1 MSHWSLKRKLLLAA
15 GIILLLVQSLVVLTG
30 IESMKRSGQYTLEAI
45 SASQQESAAELL
57 AFMATDSAQQVS
69 DYLDRAFDI
78 PVALASVLS
87 ATSLGGKE
95 QSLSRDQVQRLV
107 QQSLASNSHV
117 SALYS
122 EFEPD
127 GYDGLDKQSVG
138 SGVHS
143 SSKDGSLGLYWVR
156 TPEGLQQY
164 EGDPEGRYL
173 TAITDS
179 GQRESEWY
187 LCSFESAENCA
198 LEPYLYE
205 IEPGNSQ
212 LMTTLTAPVMSA
224 GKAVGIAGADLNLPA
239 IQQRVAL
246 IAESMFEG
254 RGDIHIVSPAGRLV
268 ASTAYEEQLMQPLS
282 QVDAELASVI
292 QGAGKQVS
300 RTADRLMAVAQ
311 IRISATGTQW
321 PLIISVPNSVIM
333 EDLLALQQDLNTG
346 IDTAMTRMLGLSAGL
361 IVLAILLIYLV
372 VRAVTNPLNRMR
384 DKVWSLVSSDGDLT
398 QHLDIAH
405 HKELIEIR
413 DGFNQFMQKLREMIV
428 VFKQQSDE
436 LAEFSGRLSGSANNA
451 NRSVGMQASQ
461 IDSVAVAMEEMSTSS
476 AQVTDFA
483 IASATEAQNSSQD
496 LVTTKHAIEQNLQ
509 QIQLTADEMALS
521 SERITQVAERSE
533 GINTIVETIRS
544 IADQTN
550 LLALNAAI
558 EAARAGDQ
566 GRGFAVVADEVRT
579 LAARTQQAT
588 EEIGSLVST
597 LQEDVDAS
605 VTQISKN
612 RERVNTVADEAAQ
625 CFDMIQKVTESL
637 VSISDNATQVAT
649 AVEQQSQVGEDINRN
664 VSVIGDAAGEMA
676 DQVAQVEVVSQDMTR
691 VVASLNEQLEK
702 LKV

>member
-30 IESMKRSGQYTLEAI
+30 VESMKRSGQYTLEAI
-45 SASQQESAAELL
+45 SSSQRESAAELL

-69 DYLDRAFDI
+69 DYLNRAFDV
-78 PVALASVLS
+78 PLALASVLS
-87 ATSLGGKE
+87 ATSGGGE
-95 QSLSRDQVQRLV
+95 PPLSRMQVQQLV
-107 QQSLASNSHV
+107 QQSLGSNEHI

-122 EFEPD
+122 EFEPN
-127 GYDGLDKQSVG
+127 GYDGLDAQSIG

-156 TPEGLQQY
+156 TPEGLEQF
-164 EGDPEGRYL
+164 EGDPDGRYL
-173 TAITDS
+173 TGVTEF

-187 LCSFESAENCA
+187 LCSLESAGSCA

-205 IEPGNSQ
+205 IEPGVSE
-212 LMTTLTAPVMSA
+212 LMTTLTAPVMSG

-239 IQQRVAL
+239 IQKRVAR
-246 IAESMFEG
+246 IAKSIFEG
-254 RGDIHIVSPAGRLV
+254 RGEIHVISPAGRIV
-268 ASTAYEEQLMQPLS
+268 ASTAYEAQLTEMLA
-282 QVDAELASVI
+282 QVDAELGR
-292 QGAGKQVS
+292 QNTGAEKAVVQL
-300 RTADRLMAVAQ
+300 TDRLVAVAQ
-311 IRISATGTQW
+311 IQIDATGTRW
-321 PLIISVPNSVIM
+321 PLIISVPNAVIM
-333 EDLLALQQDLNTG
+333 EDLLALKSDLNSG
-346 IDTAMTRMLGLSAGL
+346 IDTAMTRMLSLSAGL
-361 IVLAILLIYLV
+361 ILLAIVLIYLV

-398 QHLDIAH
+398 QHLDIAQ

-413 DGFNQFMQKLREMIV
+413 DGFNQFMQKLRDMIV

-436 LAEFSGRLSGSANNA
+436 LAAFSGRLSGSANHA

-483 IASATEAQNSSQD
+483 IASANEAQNSSQD
-496 LVTTKHAIEQNLQ
+496 LMTTKHAIEQNLQ

-521 SERITQVAERSE
+521 SQRITQVAERSE

-588 EEIGSLVST
+588 EEIGALVAT
-597 LQEDVDAS
+597 LQDDVSAS
-605 VTQISKN
+605 VAQISNN
-612 RERVNTVADEAAQ
+612 RARVNTVAGEAAE
-625 CFDMIQKVTESL
+625 CFTMIEKVTESL

-664 VSVIGDAAGEMA
+664 ISVIGDAAGEMA
-676 DQVAQVEVVSQDMTR
+676 DQVSQVEVVSQDMTR
-691 VVASLNEQLEK
+691 VVSNLNEQLEK

>member
-30 IESMKRSGQYTLEAI
+30 IESMKRSGEYTLDAI
-45 SASQQESAAELL
+45 SVSQQESAEGLL

-69 DYLDRAFDI
+69 DYLDRAFD
-78 PVALASVLS
+78 VSLALASVLS
-87 ATSLGGKE
+87 ATTVGNDG
-95 QSLSRDQVQRLV
+95 QPLSREQVQRLV
-107 QQSLASNSHV
+107 QEGLRSNGHI

-122 EFEPD
+122 EFEPN
-127 GYDGLDKQSVG
+127 GYDGLDASSVG
-138 SGVHS
+138 AGMHS

-156 TPEGLQQY
+156 TLEGLQQY
-164 EGDPEGRYL
+164 EGDPEARYL
-173 TAITDS
+173 TAITES

-187 LCSFESAENCA
+187 LCSLESAANCA

-212 LMTTLTAPVMSA
+212 LMTTLTAPVMNS
-224 GKAVGIAGADLNLPA
+224 GKAVGIAGVDLNLPA
-239 IQQRVAL
+239 IQERVGK
-246 IAESMFEG
+246 IADSIFDG

-268 ASTAYEEQLMQPLS
+268 ASTAYEDQLTQPLE
-282 QVDAELASVI
+282 QVDGELARISRSGG
-292 QGAGKQVS
+292 QQVAEV
-300 RTADRLMAVAQ
+300 TDRLVAVAQ
-311 IRISATGTQW
+311 IQISATGTRW
-321 PLIISVPNSVIM
+321 PLIITVPNAVIM
-333 EDLLALQQDLNTG
+333 EDLRALQTDLNDG
-346 IDTAMTRMLGLSAGL
+346 IETAMTRMLSLSAGL
-361 IVLAILLIYLV
+361 ILLAVLLIYLV

-398 QHLDIAH
+398 QHLDIAQ

-413 DGFNQFMQKLREMIV
+413 DGFNQFMQKLRDMIV

-436 LAEFSGRLSGSANNA
+436 LATFSGRLNSSANHV
-451 NRSVGMQASQ
+451 NRSVGMQANQ
-461 IDSVAVAMEEMSTSS
+461 IDSVAVAMEQMSASS
-476 AQVTDFA
+476 AQVADFSMTS
-483 IASATEAQNSSQD
+483 ASEAQNSSED

-521 SERITQVAERSE
+521 SERITLVAERSE

-588 EEIGSLVST
+588 EEIGALVST
-597 LQEDVDAS
+597 LQEDVNAS
-605 VTQISKN
+605 VNQISIN

-625 CFDMIQKVTESL
+625 CFSMVQKVTDSL
-637 VSISDNATQVAT
+637 LSISDNATQVAT
-649 AVEQQSQVGEDINRN
+649 AVEEQRQVGEDINRN
-664 VSVIGDAAGEMA
+664 ISVIGTAATEMA
-676 DQVAQVEVVSQDMTR
+676 DQVAEVEVVSQDMTR
-691 VVASLNEQLEK
+691 VMASLNEQLEK